1 MLRVSVIAVAAAVA
15 LAACGSDE
23 SPPEPV
29 AQAEGGLTAET
40 EVIETETLE
49 TEALLAETEA
59 LLAETEALLAET
71 AIEAETEA
79 LEAELVAIEA
89 ELDALEAEL
98 DVLAELEAMMEG
110 DLAILGEPSE
120 LLAYDTD
127 CAAGMVLAAGE
138 GCVVDG
144 LGHFYVD
151 DGGELGHFNT
161 EAFAGADGMSS
172 LSISTGTI
180 DDYGFAAANNDDGTW
195 TITAVP

>member
-49 TEALLAETEA
+49 TEAL
-59 LLAETEALLAET
+59 
-71 AIEAETEA
+71 
-79 LEAELVAIEA
+79 EAELVAIEALNA

>member
-59 LLAETEALLAET
+59 
-71 AIEAETEA
+71 IEAETE
-79 LEAELVAIEA
+79 
-89 ELDALEAEL
+89 ALEAEL

-144 LGHFYVD
+144 LGHFY
-151 DGGELGHFNT
+151 GGELGHFNT